1 MRLGAV
7 FKRKHALQFLAGL
20 PIQLLIAQVI
30 GQRCGGI
37 FLREEDELMFG
48 AAFRGQHAH
57 GFAPFIGQPAR
68 QEVGIWDVDRNQKLA
83 GRLALLVVKLF
94 DGRSDQF
101 FVCGLGGFE
110 PEKILAADEQA
121 AAHE

>member
-20 PIQLLIAQVI
+20 PIQLLIAQMI

-37 FLREEDELMFG
+37 LLREEDELMFG
-48 AAFRGQHAH
+48 AAFRRQHAH

-83 GRLALLVVKLF
+83 GRLPSLL
-94 DGRSDQF
+94 
-101 FVCGLGGFE
+101 
-110 PEKILAADEQA
+110 
-121 AAHE
+121 